1 MTRTE
6 LLQIVIGRARANGFE
21 FRRWYT
27 TRLGVPWISAA
38 AALALLETQRRYYAL
53 LFSHEFAIA
62 FWKAGE
68 DISFSVPAQT
78 FQRVRADGSIATVQ
92 RKAFT
97 RRSARR
103 DAWRY
108 HLREMALAEEP
119 LRYIRKYLNVEDE
132 LMDGIDAVESSE
144 APPAKAAAHA
154 RKKSSTPPAR
164 ETSAARRT
172 REKPI
177 ARPMPTG
184 IPNFLKRP
192 YP

>member
-1 MTRTE
+1 
-6 LLQIVIGRARANGFE
+6 
-21 FRRWYT
+21 
-27 TRLGVPWISAA
+27 
-38 AALALLETQRRYYAL
+38 
-53 LFSHEFAIA
+53 
-62 FWKAGE
+62 
-68 DISFSVPAQT
+68 
-78 FQRVRADGSIATVQ
+78 
-92 RKAFT
+92 
-97 RRSARR
+97 
-103 DAWRY
+103 
-108 HLREMALAEEP
+108 MALAEEP